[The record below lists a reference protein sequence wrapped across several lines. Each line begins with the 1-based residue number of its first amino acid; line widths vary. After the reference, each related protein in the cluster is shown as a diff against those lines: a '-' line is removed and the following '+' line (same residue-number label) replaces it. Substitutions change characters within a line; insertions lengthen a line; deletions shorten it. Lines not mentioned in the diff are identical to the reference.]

1 MFQYIQGGSP
11 APLLHIIAPVLIVRC
26 SQLLTVYTSVY
37 TKFGAVP
44 FVIYHVITC
53 LDRCKECWWIL
64 TSPRLRTKATAWNK
78 SQKIRIFIY
87 FKYITLETL
96 GTSLVVQC
104 LRIHVPMQGTWVW
117 ALVWEDLT
125 CCRAP
130 SPMHHSYRARAP
142 TAPAPQQEK
151 PPQACTLQLE
161 SSFHSTATR
170 ESPCSNEDPKS
181 KYK

>member
-1 MFQYIQGGSP
+1 M
-11 APLLHIIAPVLIVRC
+11 
-26 SQLLTVYTSVY
+26 
-37 TKFGAVP
+37 
-44 FVIYHVITC
+44 ITC

-64 TSPRLRTKATAWNK
+64 TLPRLRTKATAWNK

-130 SPMHHSYRARAP
+130 SPMHHSYQARALGP
-142 TAPAPQQEK
+142 V
-151 PPQACTLQLE
+151 TLQLLKPRHPRAYRPRLLSSCSTTTEACVPRACAQQQEMPLQWETYALQQGMGLSATGE
-161 SSFHSTATR
+161 SLS
-170 ESPCSNEDPKS
+170 SNENLTQPKI
-181 KYK
+181 K